1 MSNSLVKLNSPT
13 RCVIYCSIREFD
25 KHLEDQDSIIKTVVQ
40 YASGDFKKASLL
52 GTIRWQRVVIVFD
65 YDNPEHLDTCR
76 VLGFKL
82 RSSIIPFS
90 APAAAVH
97 STVNSWARENER
109 FNLSFPRQSQVFIT
123 QCA

>member
-1 MSNSLVKLNSPT
+1 MLNSLVKLNSPT

-25 KHLEDQDSIIKTVVQ
+25 KHLEDQDSIIKTLVQ

-52 GTIRWQRVVIVFD
+52 GTIRWQRVFIIFD

-82 RSSIIPFS
+82 RSSITPFFCPGGS
-90 APAAAVH
+90 CP
-97 STVNSWARENER
+97 
-109 FNLSFPRQSQVFIT
+109 FNGE
-123 QCA
+123 